1 MRTAQILPP
10 NIPERS
16 EHSAGRRSAATLT
29 RSLSRLQDGDSLSS
43 YQQQIQHHR
52 TIAPSCLW
60 NGSLLA
66 SSHKFFST
74 EASAEISKDK
84 GSTPSNKVSLAL
96 SVYFKQPELGMKD
109 YEILSRATAF
119 LLAVDPPPAPSATTS
134 NKDGENTNISEESP
148 YSSHLQENER
158 RRQEKLYKQTHRY
171 TPASGRQDGDHTNP
185 DGMGEQQQRPL
196 QDLSWLEFAPR
207 EVRPVVHVVCS
218 SHVLSP
224 FLWRQYYPQDW
235 LNKVRQEHCTYSL
248 EVYGHCSDG
257 SDTGVSEIKSLAK
270 FALNPYPIHHPE
282 GKDVALIHLKDEDSS
297 LKILQDLG
305 VEILYMRDEDEIYEK
320 GDKVSFDGYVVT
332 SPTGVEED
340 NDDGSTTTTTTD
352 YDSTNTDN
360 TEEDTRTFQPYSES
374 GELAFHTRDRFF
386 ALTPKPLP
394 EGLCGGPVVDSNGH
408 VCGVVEGIVPK
419 DHANKDIAGAA
430 AFMPNYALNPF
441 IDFAERFMLSK
452 ILSKSLFQ
460 KAVTAKTTGQLGGGI
475 FQKDSDGN
483 FRPAGPGTG
492 NMTYE
497 EAFDRAVDQLK
508 KNHSEEE
515 VEAIINTIQR
525 ERREVLEI
533 LDKEGGDL
541 DEIAERVRNRTLQI
555 RDMIHEEYRDEVQ
568 KSESSS
574 SSGRSDDPSR
584 NVVEA
589 EIVGGADRN
598 TTIAAGSS
606 MEQKQTSP

>member
-1 MRTAQILPP
+1 MIYSFSSSSSSSSCACVRACVTVTLPTDVLQI
-10 NIPERS
+10 N
-16 EHSAGRRSAATLT
+16 
-29 RSLSRLQDGDSLSS
+29 
-43 YQQQIQHHR
+43 
-52 TIAPSCLW
+52 
-60 NGSLLA
+60 N
-66 SSHKFFST
+66 
-74 EASAEISKDK
+74 
-84 GSTPSNKVSLAL
+84 
-96 SVYFKQPELGMKD
+96 
-109 YEILSRATAF
+109 
-119 LLAVDPPPAPSATTS
+119 
-134 NKDGENTNISEESP
+134 
-148 YSSHLQENER
+148 
-158 RRQEKLYKQTHRY
+158 
-171 TPASGRQDGDHTNP
+171 
-185 DGMGEQQQRPL
+185 
-196 QDLSWLEFAPR
+196 
-207 EVRPVVHVVCS
+207 CS
-218 SHVLSP
+218 
-224 FLWRQYYPQDW
+224 
-235 LNKVRQEHCTYSL
+235 TYSL
-248 EVYGHCSDG
+248 EVYGHYGDDG
-257 SDTGVSEIKSLAK
+257 SASTGVPVSEIKSLAK

-297 LKILQDLG
+297 LKLLQDLG

-320 GDKVSFDGYVVT
+320 GDKVTFDGYVVT
-332 SPTGVEED
+332 SPTTGDGEG
-340 NDDGSTTTTTTD
+340 NDGDGSTTRTTTTTTTD
-352 YDSTNTDN
+352 YDSTDTDN
-360 TEEDTRTFQPYSES
+360 TEEDTRTFQPYSEI

-394 EGLCGGPVVDSNGH
+394 EGLCGGPVLDSNGQ

-555 RDMIHEEYRDEVQ
+555 RDMIHEEYRDEVE
-568 KSESSS
+568 KSKSSSSSS
-574 SSGRSDDPSR
+574 SSGRSEEDPI
-584 NVVEA
+584 NNIVEA
-589 EIVGGADRN
+589 EIVER
-598 TTIAAGSS
+598 
-606 MEQKQTSP
+606 